1 MRSTEAP
8 PSAGLFV
15 SGRSVQHHQLI
26 RSTTGGTRPSNPG
39 DRMYF
44 HRTIVA
50 VALCLIVAGVASA
63 QSVSGSLSLGW
74 VLPTTGCLVGTSP
87 PVCNQPL
94 TGTAA
99 LEAVHVWISTSPISD
114 APAGAPTLTL
124 SAGATTATHTMQ
136 VTNGQT
142 LYARVSVRN
151 PSNSSALSNQV
162 TRVVSIPVAP
172 GIPTSV
178 TINLTIGAP

>member
-1 MRSTEAP
+1 M
-8 PSAGLFV
+8 F
-15 SGRSVQHHQLI
+15 
-26 RSTTGGTRPSNPG
+26 
-39 DRMYF
+39 F
-44 HRTIVA
+44 HR
-50 VALCLIVAGVASA
+50 LIVAAGLCLLSSGVSMA
-63 QSVSGSLSLGW
+63 QSVSGSLSLSW

-99 LEAVHVWISTSPISD
+99 LEAVHVWISTSPIPD

-142 LYARVSVRN
+142 VYVRVSVRN
-151 PSNSSALSNQV
+151 PTNSSVLSNQV
-162 TRVVSIPVAP
+162 TKVVSIPVAP
-172 GIPTSV
+172 GVPTSV
-178 TINLTIGAP
+178 TINLTIGTP